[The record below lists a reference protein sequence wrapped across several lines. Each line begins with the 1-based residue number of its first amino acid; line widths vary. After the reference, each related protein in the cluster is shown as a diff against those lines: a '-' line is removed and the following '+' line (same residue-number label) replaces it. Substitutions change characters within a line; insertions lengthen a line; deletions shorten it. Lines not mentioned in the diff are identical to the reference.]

1 MIYKNQKLVN
11 NLIYKI
17 QNIQKKNQMIYK
29 KLILIYIYIYIYI
42 YFKCYFHSSSSSD
55 TDKNYY

>member
-17 QNIQKKNQMIYK
+17 RNIQKKNQMIYK
-29 KLILIYIYIYIYI
+29 
-42 YFKCYFHSSSSSD
+42 
-55 TDKNYY
+55 N